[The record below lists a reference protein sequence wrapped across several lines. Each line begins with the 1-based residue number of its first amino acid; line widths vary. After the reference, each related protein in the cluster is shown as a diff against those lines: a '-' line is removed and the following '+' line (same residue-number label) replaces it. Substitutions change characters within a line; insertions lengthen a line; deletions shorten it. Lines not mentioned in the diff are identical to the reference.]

1 MDTIHPPS
9 GSRHHHSSCKLK
21 SPPFSSASLRPF
33 SNQLK
38 AYTAYATAVRRLR
51 SSSPSVDIM
60 VHALKHDR
68 QFRKARAAA
77 RLELQRIYDHVALGL
92 RLPKLPV
99 RLPLRKSVR
108 KGGMAMVRAN
118 APWEIRLYPFG
129 AMTRKNR
136 REWLPAD
143 VGVVRPSGMC
153 EVLLHEVAHIHQGV
167 FTGEWD
173 HEHGFVR
180 SYGIVERVFLGLGFG
195 PLLPDKF
202 RFSGCPPNSEGAKL
216 EGTARPPQL
225 CSRGLAAP
233 AAL

>member
-1 MDTIHPPS
+1 
-9 GSRHHHSSCKLK
+9 
-21 SPPFSSASLRPF
+21 
-33 SNQLK
+33 
-38 AYTAYATAVRRLR
+38 
-51 SSSPSVDIM
+51 M

-68 QFRKARAAA
+68 QFRRARAAA
-77 RLELQRIYDHVALGL
+77 RLELQRIYGHVAFGL

-99 RLPLRKSVR
+99 RLPLRKTVR

-153 EVLLHEVAHIHQGV
+153 EVLLHEIGHIHQGV

-180 SYGIVERVFLGLGFG
+180 SYLIVERVMLGFGFG
-195 PLLPDKF
+195 PLLPDAL
-202 RFSGCPPNSEGAKL
+202 RFAGCPPRSCGALL
-216 EGTARPPQL
+216 EGTPRQSKSLENGVQGGTPTQ
-225 CSRGLAAP
+225 
-233 AAL
+233 